1 MPLERSRATFVGLD
15 GLHRAGKGTQ
25 AALLHTAIEKNGG
38 RSIIVRGDGTRDG
51 LGLSEGDPYS
61 DEWQARSRRVKSPEG
76 NTVEAWNAASYVL
89 MRELSEYRH
98 SDNYDAVI
106 VDRTVLSRAAFLLH
120 RGVALEG
127 ERLSLDELYPDNL
140 SGEHS
145 ALDIAATLPDT
156 IFELK
161 TPSPSDLL
169 ERLDADDPKYT
180 FRARNIKGG
189 FNPASV
195 AKNHLPLEI
204 EQRVSVIDASR
215 EIGSVHGAIKQRLAA
230 TALGAFLS

>member
-1 MPLERSRATFVGLD
+1 MSLEQPKPVFVGLD

-25 AALLHTAIEKNGG
+25 AALLRAAISENGG

-61 DEWQARSRRVKSPEG
+61 NEWQARSLRVKSPEG

-89 MRELSEYRH
+89 MRELNEFRETGE
-98 SDNYDAVI
+98 YDAVI

-127 ERLSLDELYPDNL
+127 ERLTLDELYPDNL
-140 SGEHS
+140 SGEHE
-145 ALDIAATLPDT
+145 ALDLAATLPDV

-161 TPSPSDLL
+161 APAPSDLL
-169 ERLDADDPKYT
+169 ERLDNEDPKYI

-189 FNPASV
+189 FNPASI
-195 AKNHLPLEI
+195 AKIHLPEDIERRVRVVDASQEI
-204 EQRVSVIDASR
+204 ETVHQ
-215 EIGSVHGAIKQRLAA
+215 EIKRSLGS
-230 TALGAFLS
+230 TALGSLLR

>member
-1 MPLERSRATFVGLD
+1 MSLEQAKPIFIGLD

-25 AALLHTAIEKNGG
+25 AALLPATISENGG

-61 DEWQARSRRVKSPEG
+61 NEWQTRSLRVKSPEG

-89 MRELSEYRH
+89 MRELSELRKT
-98 SDNYDAVI
+98 DKYDSVI

-127 ERLSLDELYPDNL
+127 ERLSLDELYPENL
-140 SGEHS
+140 SGEHE
-145 ALDIAATLPDT
+145 ALDLAATLPDI
-156 IFELK
+156 IFELRAA
-161 TPSPSDLL
+161 TPSDLL
-169 ERLDADDPKYT
+169 ERLDNEDPKYT

-189 FNPASV
+189 FNPASI
-195 AKNHLPLEI
+195 AKIHLPEDI
-204 EQRVSVIDASR
+204 ERRVRVVDASQ
-215 EIGSVHGAIKQRLAA
+215 EIKIVHQEIKRSLGS
-230 TALGAFLS
+230 TALASLLR

>member
-1 MPLERSRATFVGLD
+1 MSLEQPKLVVVGLD

-25 AALLHTAIEKNGG
+25 AALLHAAISKNGG

-61 DEWQARSRRVKSPEG
+61 DEWQARGFRVKSPEG
-76 NTVEAWNAASYVL
+76 NTIDAWNAASYIL
-89 MRELSEYRH
+89 MRELSEFRQTNKF
-98 SDNYDAVI
+98 DVVI

-127 ERLSLDELYPDNL
+127 ERLTLEELYPDNL
-140 SGEHS
+140 SGEHD
-145 ALDIAATLPDT
+145 ALDLSATLPDI

-161 TPSPSDLL
+161 AATPSDLL
-169 ERLDADDPKYT
+169 ERLDNGDPKYT

-195 AKNHLPLEI
+195 AKIHLPEEI
-204 EQRVSVIDASR
+204 ERRVSVIDASQDIETVHLEIKR
-215 EIGSVHGAIKQRLAA
+215 SLGSTAIGSLLI
-230 TALGAFLS
+230 